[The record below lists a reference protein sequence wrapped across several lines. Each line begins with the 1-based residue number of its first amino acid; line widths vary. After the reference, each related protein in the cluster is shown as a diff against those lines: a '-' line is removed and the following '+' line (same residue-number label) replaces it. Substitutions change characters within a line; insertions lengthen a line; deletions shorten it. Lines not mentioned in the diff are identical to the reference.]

1 MSEETGQMNFGV
13 GVDVG
18 LKGVSITDRF
28 NKEEAL

>member
-1 MSEETGQMNFGV
+1 MNFGV

-28 NKEEAL
+28 NKEEALRETSCG